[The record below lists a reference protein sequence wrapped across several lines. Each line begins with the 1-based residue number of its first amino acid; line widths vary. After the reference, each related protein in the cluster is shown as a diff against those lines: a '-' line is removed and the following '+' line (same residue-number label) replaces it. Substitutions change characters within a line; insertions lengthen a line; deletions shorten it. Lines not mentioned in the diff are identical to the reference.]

1 LALLAISKIT
11 DSGKIKVNES
21 LDEVAANA
29 TEADATSAD
38 DNINA
43 RLKFLFNTLC
53 LYNTISY
60 FLGSHDK

>member
-11 DSGKIKVNES
+11 DSGEIKVNES

-38 DNINA
+38 DNI
-43 RLKFLFNTLC
+43 KISIQYIVFVEYYIILFGFPC
-53 LYNTISY
+53 
-60 FLGSHDK
+60 

>member
-38 DNINA
+38 DNI
-43 RLKFLFNTLC
+43 KISFQYIVFVEYYIILFGFPC
-53 LYNTISY
+53 
-60 FLGSHDK
+60 